1 MAQQSTHGLAGPAPE
16 APTPRVAVE
25 TNGINVIPDSERK
38 GTPRQLFWPWFG
50 ANVSVFGLAYGS
62 FLLGFGISFWQAI
75 VAGVV
80 GIVVSFLLCGLVAI
94 AGKRGSA
101 PTLVLSR
108 AAFGVNGNR
117 VPSVLSWVLT
127 VGWETALVSLAT
139 LATAQVFDQ
148 LGWSGGTATKVVAL
162 LVVAALVVA
171 GGVLGFDVIMR
182 MQAVI
187 TWVTGIL
194 TVVYIVLVADSMDWS
209 AVSALPSGSTA
220 AFIGALVLAM
230 TGYGFGWVNAAADY
244 SRYLPRTASTRGVV
258 GWTTFGGALAPV
270 VLLVAGLLL
279 AGSDSE
285 LAAAIGIDPIGALG
299 TLLPTWFLVPFIVV
313 VVLGLIGGALL
324 DIYSSGLSLLAAG
337 LRVPRPVA
345 ASIDGTLMVIGTIA
359 VVFFADTFIG
369 PFQGF
374 LITLGVP
381 IAAWCGVMLADIALR
396 KRDYA
401 EPDLFDPRGRY
412 GSVQPVPLGLLV
424 VGTVLGWGLVTNTFA
439 GWLDWQ
445 GYLLGAVGLGGR
457 EGDWAYANL
466 GVLVAFLVGWW
477 APSPCV
483 ARPSAHRRRS
493 ADDRIHAGARGLAR
507 RRRSAARLRGR
518 GLALDRAPLRGGAA
532 TDPPAGRGLRRPG
545 GVDAVR
551 RTGPAGRGVE
561 GVLRAVRLRPPAA
574 GRRVLSAG
582 RGPRTAPGGRRDDL
596 RQVGPRSGR
605 GRRERAAH
613 RRGRRHRLLRDLHGA
628 PRRRRRRAGARGQ

>member
-1 MAQQSTHGLAGPAPE
+1 MAQQSTPEAVDAVRE

-25 TNGINVIPDSERK
+25 TNGINVISEAERK

-117 VPSVLSWVLT
+117 VPSLLSWILT

-148 LGWSGGTATKVVAL
+148 LGWSGGTATKLVAL
-162 LVVAALVVA
+162 LVVAALVVG

-187 TWVTGIL
+187 TWITGVL
-194 TVVYIVLVADSMDWS
+194 TVVYIVLVAGHMNWS

-244 SRYLPRTASTRGVV
+244 SRYLPRGASTGGVV

-279 AGSDSE
+279 AGSDSK
-285 LAAAIGIDPIGALG
+285 LSAAIGLDPIGALG
-299 TLLPTWFLVPFIVV
+299 TILPTWFLVPFILV

-345 ASIDGTLMVIGTIA
+345 ASIDGTLMVVGTIA
-359 VVFFADTFIG
+359 VVFFADNFIG

-401 EPDLFDPRGRY
+401 EPELFDPRGRY
-412 GSVQPVPLGLLV
+412 GSVQPVALALLL

-439 GWLDWQ
+439 GWLSWQ
-445 GYLLGAVGLGGR
+445 GYLLGVFGLGGKD
-457 EGDWAYANL
+457 GAWAYANL
-466 GVLVAFLVGWW
+466 GVLLAFLVGL
-477 APSPCV
+477 V
-483 ARPSAHRRRS
+483 GTFVLRRS
-493 ADDRIHAGARGLAR
+493 AV
-507 RRRSAARLRGR
+507 
-518 GLALDRAPLRGGAA
+518 RAQEQL
-532 TDPPAGRGLRRPG
+532 PA
-545 GVDAVR
+545 
-551 RTGPAGRGVE
+551 
-561 GVLRAVRLRPPAA
+561 
-574 GRRVLSAG
+574 
-582 RGPRTAPGGRRDDL
+582 
-596 RQVGPRSGR
+596 
-605 GRRERAAH
+605 
-613 RRGRRHRLLRDLHGA
+613 
-628 PRRRRRRAGARGQ
+628 